1 MTIIT
6 IKFEFYFHLERES
19 FMQGRFE
26 LILIYNSLQIYDAL
40 RGNIQKI
47 VLNLPLIYISSEG
60 GDEGGK

>member
-1 MTIIT
+1 
-6 IKFEFYFHLERES
+6 
-19 FMQGRFE
+19 MQGRFE

-60 GDEGGK
+60 GDEGGKWSVLCAFR